1 MKTTLAFEKIVNDI
15 MECYK
20 HINISLEDAKQIA
33 KIKNEDYQMEILEL
47 MEAYNINFKSAKK
60 MLS

>member
-20 HINISLEDAKQIA
+20 HINLSLEDAKQIA

-47 MEAYNINFKSAKK
+47 METYNMNFKSAKK

>member
-1 MKTTLAFEKIVNDI
+1 MKTTLTFEKIVNDI

-33 KIKNEDYQMEILEL
+33 KIKNEDYQMEILEV

>member
-1 MKTTLAFEKIVNDI
+1 MKTILDFQKIVNDI

-20 HINISLEDAKQIA
+20 HINLSLEDAKQIA

-47 MEAYNINFKSAKK
+47 METYNMNFKSAKK